1 MNDARQ
7 TSFVKEQEVLSSE
20 IEMTEIDRTVYVD
33 FDYEFE
39 GKTEFIVPDMPNID
53 EDFTLGVIYG
63 SSGSGKST
71 LLKRFGEEEELTWHR
86 NRSVASHFN
95 DKDDA
100 IERLGAVGLNT
111 VPTWAKPR
119 NVLSNGEG
127 FRADLA
133 RRLKDNCVIDEYSS
147 VVNRA
152 VAKSCS
158 VALSKYIKRKQLK
171 NVLLASCHKDILE
184 WLEPDWVYDT
194 DAQKL
199 SRRSLRRP
207 EIKIEIY
214 KSSSDVW
221 NMFAKHHY
229 LTSNLPSIAH
239 CYVAVWDGI
248 IVGFSSYIVQPGW
261 YPPHYDEDDRIAMRE
276 CRTVVLPDYQG
287 LGIGAKLSDQIADI
301 ALEEGYRYYSKT
313 AHPRMG
319 AYRERSPLWR
329 ATITNLLDR
338 SSNQKKLEER
348 RNAKRPGHQFATLIH
363 DYTRVCFSHEF
374 MGENNKTKDPSLR
387 RVKLKDLQEDL
398 FESLN

>member
-20 IEMTEIDRTVYVD
+20 IEMTEIDQTIYKNFD
-33 FDYEFE
+33 FEFT
-39 GKTEFIVPDMPNID
+39 GKTQFTVPDMPSID
-53 EDFTLGVIYG
+53 DDFTLGIIYG

-71 LLKRFGEEEELTWHR
+71 LLKRFGEEEQLTWHR
-86 NRSVASHFN
+86 NRSVASHFEN
-95 DKDDA
+95 EDDA
-100 IERLGAVGLNT
+100 VERLGAVGLNSI
-111 VPTWAKPR
+111 PTWAKPR

-158 VALSKYIKRKQLK
+158 VAFSKYIKRKQLK
-171 NVLLASCHKDILE
+171 RVVLASCHQDILE

-207 EIKIEIY
+207 EIEIKVY
-214 KSSSDVW
+214 KSPITLW

-229 LTSNLPSIAH
+229 LTSEIPTSAVCFI
-239 CYVAVWDGI
+239 AVWNNNI
-248 IVGFSSYIVQPGW
+248 IGFSSYMPQPGW
-261 YPPHYDEDDRIAMRE
+261 YPPHYENDDRTAVRL

-287 LGIGAKLSDQIADI
+287 LGIGARLSDTVADI
-301 ALEEGYRYYSKT
+301 ALDEGYRVYSKT
-313 AHPRMG
+313 AHMRMG
-319 AYRERSPLWR
+319 AYREKSNIWR
-329 ATITNLLDR
+329 ATTSNMKDMRDR
-338 SSNQKKLEER
+338 ASHEEER
-348 RNAKRPGHQFATLIH
+348 NNARAGHAFATLTH
-363 DYTRVCFSHEF
+363 DYSRICYSHEF

-387 RVKLKDLQEDL
+387 KVKIKDLQEDL
-398 FESLN
+398 FGSLS